1 MDYVWQHNHGKTQ
14 YPRYRPVL
22 DTADDKAK
30 NRHEEAKYSF
40 LKLARWE
47 IPITDHIGPRPQMI
61 SISNRNDKQ
70 LENNVLLLC
79 R

>member
-1 MDYVWQHNHGKTQ
+1 MYGNIITAKHSIHQNDLIQT
-14 YPRYRPVL
+14 
-22 DTADDKAK
+22 TADDKAK
-30 NRHEEAKYSF
+30 NRREEAKYSF

-47 IPITDHIGPRPQMI
+47 IPITDHIGPRPPMI